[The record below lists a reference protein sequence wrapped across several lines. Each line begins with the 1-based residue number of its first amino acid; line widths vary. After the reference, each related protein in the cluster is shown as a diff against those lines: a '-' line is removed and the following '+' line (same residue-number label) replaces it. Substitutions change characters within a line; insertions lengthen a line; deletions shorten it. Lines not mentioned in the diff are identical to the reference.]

1 VGDSSKVTTTVIA
14 RNGNYTIRHHKKGGR
29 TVVFEVTSG
38 GVVSDKSGAAV
49 LSSDIAVVRSAF
61 ILNGLSDM
69 AGKVQRWWDRT

>member
-1 VGDSSKVTTTVIA
+1 MGNVSKATTTVIA
-14 RNGNYTIRHHKKGGR
+14 QNGNYTIKHKGRR

-49 LSSDIAVVRSAF
+49 LSSDIAVVKSAF

-69 AGKVQRWWDRT
+69 AGRVQKWWDGR